1 MADAGLALL
10 REQLVERR
18 NQLVDVM
25 RQPDAATRL
34 RSLLVE
40 VDAALDRMRL
50 GTFGLCETCHDP
62 IEPDRLL
69 ADPLVRLCLD
79 HLTPSQQTRLE
90 RDLELAVRIQQ
101 GLLPR
106 QPFQAGSWEM
116 AYEYRPAHLV
126 SGDYCDALPGQNGDW
141 HFLLGDVA
149 GKGVAASML
158 MTQLH
163 AMFRALV
170 PLGLSLPQL
179 VARASTIFCE
189 STLPTHYATLVILRA
204 QANGAV
210 EVCSA
215 GHLPAVLVHDGRAS
229 RIEAGG
235 LPVGM
240 FCGADYATTVVTMTP
255 GDTLALYTDGLS
267 ETENEAGEEFG
278 LDRIADSC
286 AAHAGMRPDSVV
298 SDCLA
303 AVDRFRS
310 GPVADDVTM
319 MVISRQHM

>member
-1 MADAGLALL
+1 MADAGFGLL
-10 REQLVERR
+10 REQLVGRR

-25 RQPDAATRL
+25 SHPEADVHL
-34 RSLLVE
+34 RSLLAE
-40 VDAALDRMRL
+40 VDAALDRMSQ
-50 GTFGLCETCHDP
+50 GTFGLCDTCHDP
-62 IEPDRLL
+62 IEPARLL

-79 HLTPSQQTRLE
+79 HLTPSQQSRLE

-106 QPFQAGSWEM
+106 QPLQAGPWAM
-116 AYEYRPAHLV
+116 AYEYRPAHMV
-126 SGDYCDALPGQNGDW
+126 SGDYCDVLPGQNGEW
-141 HFLLGDVA
+141 YFFLGDVA

-179 VARASTIFCE
+179 VARANTIFCE
-189 STLPTHYATLVILRA
+189 STLPTHYATLLSLRA
-204 QANGAV
+204 QVNGAL
-210 EVCSA
+210 EVCNA
-215 GHLPAVLVHDGRAS
+215 GHLPPVLVHNGRAC
-229 RIEAGG
+229 RIGSGG

-240 FCGADYATTVVTMTP
+240 FCSADYTTTSVTMTA

-267 ETENEAGEEFG
+267 ETENAHGEEFG
-278 LDRIADSC
+278 LDRIADAC
-286 AAHAGMRPDSVV
+286 AAHAGSSPGAVV
-298 SDCLA
+298 AGCLA

-310 GPVADDVTM
+310 GPTADDITM
-319 MVISRQHM
+319 MVISRQTT

>member
-10 REQLVERR
+10 REQLVGRR

-25 RQPDAATRL
+25 RQPDAAVHL
-34 RSLLVE
+34 RSLLAE
-40 VDAALDRMRL
+40 VDSALDRMSQ

-62 IEPDRLL
+62 IEPGRLL

-90 RDLELAVRIQQ
+90 RDLELAVKIQQ

-106 QPFQAGSWEM
+106 QPFQAGPWVM
-116 AYEYRPAHLV
+116 AYEYRPAHMV
-126 SGDYCDALPGQNGDW
+126 SGDYCDVLPGQHGDW
-141 HFLLGDVA
+141 YFLLGDVA

-189 STLPTHYATLVILRA
+189 STLPTHYATMVTLRA
-204 QANGAV
+204 QADGAV
-210 EVCSA
+210 EICSA
-215 GHLPAVLVHDGRAS
+215 GHLPPVLVRDGRAS

-235 LPVGM
+235 LPIGM
-240 FCGADYATTVVTMTP
+240 FCGADYATTVVTMTA

-267 ETENEAGEEFG
+267 ETENAADEEFG
-278 LDRIADSC
+278 LDRIADLC
-286 AAHAGMRPDSVV
+286 AASAGRGPDAVV
-298 SDCLA
+298 SGCLT

-310 GPVADDVTM
+310 GPAADDITM
-319 MVISRQHM
+319 MVIARQEQ

>member
-1 MADAGLALL
+1 MADAGLGLL
-10 REQLVERR
+10 REQLVGRR
-18 NQLVDVM
+18 NQLVAVM
-25 RQPDAATRL
+25 RQPDAAVNL
-34 RSLLVE
+34 RSLLAE
-40 VDAALDRMRL
+40 VDAALERMSQ

-62 IEPDRLL
+62 IEPERLL

-106 QPFQAGSWEM
+106 QPLQAGPWEM
-116 AYEYRPAHLV
+116 AYAYRPAHIV
-126 SGDYCDALPGQNGDW
+126 SGDYCDVLPGQNGDW
-141 HFLLGDVA
+141 YFLLGDVA

-158 MTQLH
+158 MTQLN

-189 STLPTHYATLVILRA
+189 STLPTHYATLVSLRA
-204 QANGAV
+204 QTDGAV

-215 GHLPAVLVHDGRAS
+215 GHLPPVLVHDGRAS
-229 RIEAGG
+229 RIGASG

-240 FCGADYATTVVTMTP
+240 FCSADYTTTSVTMAP
-255 GDTLALYTDGLS
+255 GDTLALYTDGVS
-267 ETENEAGEEFG
+267 EAENADGQEFG
-278 LDRIADSC
+278 LDRIADAC
-286 AAHAGMRPDSVV
+286 AAHARKRPAAVV
-298 SDCLA
+298 SECLSV
-303 AVDRFRS
+303 VDRFRS
-310 GPVADDVTM
+310 GPAADDITM
-319 MVISRQHM
+319 MVIARQQG

>member
-1 MADAGLALL
+1 MADEGFGLL
-10 REQLVERR
+10 REQLVGRR

-25 RQPDAATRL
+25 RQPDAAVHL
-34 RSLLVE
+34 RSLLDE
-40 VDAALDRMRL
+40 VDAALDRMSQ

-62 IEPDRLL
+62 IEPERLL

-79 HLTPSQQTRLE
+79 HLTPSQQKRLE
-90 RDLELAVRIQQ
+90 RDLELAVSIQQ

-106 QPFQAGSWEM
+106 QPLQAGPWVM

-126 SGDYCDALPGQNGDW
+126 SGDYCDVLPGQNGDW
-141 HFLLGDVA
+141 YFLLGDVA

-189 STLPTHYATLVILRA
+189 STLPTHYATLVSLRA

-215 GHLPAVLVHDGRAS
+215 GHLPPVLVHDGRAS
-229 RIEAGG
+229 RIGAGG

-240 FCGADYATTVVTMTP
+240 FCSADYATTAVTMTA

-267 ETENEAGEEFG
+267 EAENAAGEEFG
-278 LDRIADSC
+278 LDGIADAC
-286 AAHAGMRPDSVV
+286 AAHAGQSPIAVV
-298 SDCLA
+298 SGCLA

-310 GPVADDVTM
+310 GPATDDITM
-319 MVISRQHM
+319 MVIARQPD

>member
-1 MADAGLALL
+1 MADAAVGLL
-10 REQLVERR
+10 REQLIGRR
-18 NQLVDVM
+18 QRLVVAM
-25 RQPDAATRL
+25 HEADAAAQL
-34 RSLLVE
+34 RSLLGD
-40 VDAALDRMRL
+40 VDAALARMND

-62 IEPDRLL
+62 IEPGRLL

-101 GLLPR
+101 GLLPAR
-106 QPFQAGSWEM
+106 PFQAGPWTM

-126 SGDYCDALPGQNGDW
+126 SGDYCDVLRGGNDEW
-141 HFLLGDVA
+141 YFLLGDVA

-170 PLGLSLPQL
+170 PLGLPLPAL

-189 STLPTHYATLVILRA
+189 STLPTHYATLLSLRA
-204 QANGAV
+204 QPGGAV

-215 GHLPAVLVHDGRAS
+215 GHLPPVLVHEGRAT
-229 RIEAGG
+229 RIEARG

-240 FCGADYATTVVTMTP
+240 FCSADYTTTTVTMAA

-267 ETENEAGEEFG
+267 ETENAAGEEFG
-278 LDRIADSC
+278 LDRVAEAC
-286 AAHAGMRPDSVV
+286 AAQAGKPPDAVV

-303 AVDRFRS
+303 AIDRFRS
-310 GPVADDVTM
+310 GPAADDVTM
-319 MVISRQHM
+319 MVIARRED